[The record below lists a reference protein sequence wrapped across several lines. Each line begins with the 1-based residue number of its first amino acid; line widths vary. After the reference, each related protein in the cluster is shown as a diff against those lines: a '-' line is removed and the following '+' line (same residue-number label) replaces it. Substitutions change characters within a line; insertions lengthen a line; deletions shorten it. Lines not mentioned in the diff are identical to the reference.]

1 MSPEDMYDY
10 KLSAQQRAELAQ
22 INNAL
27 DDARRSG
34 RFSEQELGELERQ
47 ATAKRLGIKPLPTP
61 RTEPPVPVFH
71 TEEQGKRWIMN
82 GQKWDP
88 VDKPEKPKDDFAALL
103 KLTPETRTEMQRNP
117 ATGKDEPV
125 EVPLTMDERLA
136 EMEKL
141 RQMRDRFNSGGSAPG
156 AEESAPDPL
165 TQTFMQYMGLGGM
178 GSAPAPGSASPAP
191 EAPPAAPPAAAPADD
206 LRKKWANYAD

>member
-34 RFSEQELGELERQ
+34 RFSEKELGELERQ

-61 RTEPPVPVFH
+61 KTEPPVPVFH
-71 TEEQGKRWIMN
+71 TDEQGKRWIMN

-103 KLTPETRTEMQRNP
+103 KLTPDTRDDGT
-117 ATGKDEPV
+117 
-125 EVPLTMDERLA
+125 PLTMDERLA

-156 AEESAPDPL
+156 TEESAPDPL

-178 GSAPAPGSASPAP
+178 GAAPAPGNASPAP
-191 EAPPAAPPAAAPADD
+191 EAPPAAAPASTAADD
-206 LRKKWANYAD
+206 LRKKWANFAD